1 VKDATSEDD
10 PVEKLAADID
20 KHSEAAGQHV
30 SDNVEGA
37 TTKMAEDE
45 KPVSHGHRGRLLTDG
60 DLHGLQSIDCLEKMQ
75 RGEIDPKCAGH
86 PKPEKKE
93 DNKTQ
98 VPVPEVYAEPRH
110 SWWVNH
116 YPHFK
121 SEQCHGHGEHFC
133 DPDDLLNEKERC
145 KVAEE
150 LNRFARNHD
159 VLCDVPGT
167 GNQEKYPF
175 FLGVA
180 LVRRM
185 PDLLLDQNSM
195 NHFGEGVLA
204 EWGLLEDRTCPNS
217 AVIVISVET
226 NQATLASSSC
236 EFICEERG
244 GEGIDI
250 RVRETLTLTGS
261 PLKAIMGGIKEF
273 GVVLRSESPLYQEPG
288 LGLPATKPMLDKKF
302 TDKIDNAGMAMEEM
316 TGGYAVHEVP
326 AAPSDRKDIETYIAH
341 REASWTL
348 VQRGV
353 FGIILLS
360 ALITLLIL
368 AHYACSHD
376 VFMCFKRFQDDF
388 TPEYVVPELLK
399 GPPKWGY
406 ESASYG
412 SFHDNH

>member
-1 VKDATSEDD
+1 
-10 PVEKLAADID
+10 
-20 KHSEAAGQHV
+20 
-30 SDNVEGA
+30 
-37 TTKMAEDE
+37 MAEDDQ
-45 KPVSHGHRGRLLTDG
+45 PVAQRYKHRERLLTDG
-60 DLHGLQSIDCLEKMQ
+60 DLHGLQSIECLEKMQ
-75 RGEIDPKCAGH
+75 RGEIDPKCQGH
-86 PKPEKKE
+86 VKKE
-93 DNKTQ
+93 KVGKNETA
-98 VPVPEVYAEPRH
+98 PEPIPETYEKRH
-110 SWWVNH
+110 TWWVGS

-133 DPDDLLNEKERC
+133 DPDDLLNETERC

-180 LVRRM
+180 LVRKL

-204 EWGLLEDRTCPNS
+204 RWGLLEDRTCPNS

-261 PLKAIMGGIKEF
+261 PLKAILGGIQEF
-273 GVVLRSESPLYQEPG
+273 GTVLRSESPLYQEPG
-288 LGLPATKPMLDKKF
+288 LGLPATKPMLSKEL
-302 TDKIDNAGMAMEEM
+302 TSKIDNAEYAMEEM
-316 TGGYAVHEVP
+316 TSGYQVHEAP
-326 AAPSDRKDIETYIAH
+326 ASRSDRKNLE
-341 REASWTL
+341 
-348 VQRGV
+348 
-353 FGIILLS
+353 
-360 ALITLLIL
+360 
-368 AHYACSHD
+368 
-376 VFMCFKRFQDDF
+376 
-388 TPEYVVPELLK
+388 
-399 GPPKWGY
+399 
-406 ESASYG
+406 
-412 SFHDNH
+412 